1 MSKWI
6 MGDHGEGAPTT
17 QAATT
22 TTVTHSVPMTLLT
35 SYASIVASALPPGVQ
50 HQSHGIVTDTCL
62 EGGGLNALNG
72 GGPGSGG
79 ALLSGHTLGH
89 GPGSIGGA
97 SGPNGGNGNIS
108 VPSRTSIQPRM
119 TKQTLLS
126 AALNGAMNAI
136 AASSDGDVAVVAGR
150 EVLMTL
156 RVGQNEIR
164 EVLNL
169 RAGVRLDQNYSSNDV
184 QWAGA
189 YSRSVFATAATNSGV
204 VLWDIRKS
212 SKEKLDRII
221 TEHARA
227 VNRISFHPTDP
238 LLLTASQDGSVKL
251 WDLRVKGTARHTFEG
266 RAESVRDVQ
275 FIPTGAFEFAAAFE
289 NGSVQKWDIR
299 NSSQYERK
307 WNAHNGLALTI
318 DWGANGRFLASGSRD
333 RVIKI
338 WDTKSESRK
347 AVYNI
352 PTSAPVSRLKW
363 RPGFDNQIASCAL
376 SSDNRIHVW
385 DVSRPF
391 VPVVSI
397 EEHANVATDKRFCVQ
412 DIQHGYSPAALL
424 SSSTHSWN
432 VLGSMTFAV
441 DSPFMDSKDATHH
454 SAHQTH
460 TPPSDGV
467 EKRINPMVG
476 KPGVHIPSS
485 ADKTIPVPE
494 ALMGSRRMKQ
504 VEGIVLHGAHEA
516 SVFIQLAK
524 LYSTLN
530 SSVWS
535 SCEHNYRVAAQLGL
549 SRSSQTWKLIQT
561 LFNLNGA
568 LEDKPELLSQKSYQ
582 NSELASDNSASND
595 QSAMLFEDTTA
606 DEFDCHG
613 ERKHSSSTDPIN
625 LPASTDRESNSSDSS
640 GSHQHIFRRHL
651 LEISQR
657 NATKAAEHALGSCVG
672 GDTGLYKEEC
682 SQDRSMGA
690 DISLSSSLLNWKP
703 DDLVHNLL
711 EYYANIGN
719 TQMCVTLVLVLWGHV
734 EINATRAE
742 SYFWAYIDLLRR
754 CRLWDVAT
762 EIITSCPFPS
772 IRSLNQESKFDN
784 QLEACLRGTRHV
796 VMAAMHTAF
805 KNGTSVIWNA
815 LRAVIHDTRG

>member
-1 MSKWI
+1 MRCSRI
-6 MGDHGEGAPTT
+6 
-17 QAATT
+17 ATRDEAGR
-22 TTVTHSVPMTLLT
+22 
-35 SYASIVASALPPGVQ
+35 Y
-50 HQSHGIVTDTCL
+50 TD
-62 EGGGLNALNG
+62 
-72 GGPGSGG
+72 
-79 ALLSGHTLGH
+79 
-89 GPGSIGGA
+89 GSIGGA

-169 RAGVRLDQNYSSNDV
+169 RAD
-184 QWAGA
+184 
-189 YSRSVFATAATNSGV
+189 SRSVFATAATNSGV

-212 SKEKLDRII
+212 SKEKL
-221 TEHARA
+221 
-227 VNRISFHPTDP
+227 
-238 LLLTASQDGSVKL
+238 
-251 WDLRVKGTARHTFEG
+251 
-266 RAESVRDVQ
+266 
-275 FIPTGAFEFAAAFE
+275 GAFEFAAAFE

-582 NSELASDNSASND
+582 NSEYGVAVDSLLASDNSASND

-772 IRSLNQESKFDN
+772 IRSLNQESKCCGPF
-784 QLEACLRGTRHV
+784 LFGA
-796 VMAAMHTAF
+796 
-805 KNGTSVIWNA
+805 
-815 LRAVIHDTRG
+815 

>member
-1 MSKWI
+1 MRCSRI
-6 MGDHGEGAPTT
+6 
-17 QAATT
+17 ATRDEAGR
-22 TTVTHSVPMTLLT
+22 
-35 SYASIVASALPPGVQ
+35 Y
-50 HQSHGIVTDTCL
+50 TD
-62 EGGGLNALNG
+62 
-72 GGPGSGG
+72 
-79 ALLSGHTLGH
+79 
-89 GPGSIGGA
+89 GSIGGA

-432 VLGSMTFAV
+432 VLGSMTFA
-441 DSPFMDSKDATHH
+441 
-454 SAHQTH
+454 
-460 TPPSDGV
+460 
-467 EKRINPMVG
+467 
-476 KPGVHIPSS
+476 PGVHIPSS

-582 NSELASDNSASND
+582 NSEYGVAVDSLLASDNSASND

-742 SYFWAYIDLLRR
+742 SYFGRI
-754 CRLWDVAT
+754 
-762 EIITSCPFPS
+762 
-772 IRSLNQESKFDN
+772 
-784 QLEACLRGTRHV
+784 
-796 VMAAMHTAF
+796 
-805 KNGTSVIWNA
+805 
-815 LRAVIHDTRG
+815 